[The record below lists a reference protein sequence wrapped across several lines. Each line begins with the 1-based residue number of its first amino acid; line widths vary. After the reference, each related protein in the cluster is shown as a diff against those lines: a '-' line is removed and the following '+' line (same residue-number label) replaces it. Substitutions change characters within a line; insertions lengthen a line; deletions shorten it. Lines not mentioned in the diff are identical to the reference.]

1 MAVKKEARFL
11 GIDDAP
17 FDKFIDKEV
26 LVIGTVFRGGDWMD
40 GVLSTKVRVD
50 GSDATTKLIE
60 MINKTKFKPQLQAI
74 LLDGIA
80 LGGFNVVD
88 IEKLH
93 KKTKLP
99 VIIVIRDYPDFTRI
113 IGALTKLNMKPKIKL
128 LRKAGKPL
136 KVGNIFIQFIGI
148 SLQKAQEMVKRTATR
163 SFLPEPIRIAHI
175 IAAGISRG
183 ESKGR
188 A

>member
-1 MAVKKEARFL
+1 MIGKKEARFL

-17 FDKFIDKEV
+17 FDKFVDKEV
-26 LVIGTVFRGGDWMD
+26 LVVGTVFRGGDWMD
-40 GVLSTKVRVD
+40 GVLSTKARVD
-50 GSDATTKLIE
+50 GNDATTKLIE
-60 MINKTKFKPQLQAI
+60 MINKTKFKPMLQAI
-74 LLDGIA
+74 FLDGIA
-80 LGGFNVVD
+80 LGGFNIID
-88 IEKLH
+88 INKLH

-99 VIIVIRDYPDFTRI
+99 VIIVIRDYPDFTKI
-113 IGALTKLNMKPKIKL
+113 ISALTKLNMKSKIKL
-128 LRKAGKPL
+128 LKKAGKPL
-136 KVGNIFIQFIGI
+136 KAGNIYIQCLGV
-148 SLQKAQEMVKRTATR
+148 SLQKAQDIVKRTATR